1 MKRMSNKKSVILYK
15 NGNLLLIKPT
25 DDTIFKILKEILTF
39 TTTTPLFGKAKFKA
53 KRQGRPTIQ
62 TTTETLFDLVQD
74 DDIMTMFGFW
84 KLIRDALR
92 NAGYSVSFLDVTKNK
107 KLEVYKHSPENL
119 ATYVLRENQ
128 PEFLQKII
136 SNRCGRLDC
145 PPGFGKSFLIGMIA
159 LLFPRARID
168 VVSKSLPILRDTIY
182 PALKTTIGEVGI
194 KCSGM
199 DVKNKR
205 VMCYSSGCLRH
216 AKADDCDILLV
227 DESHQMG
234 ADKASAEL
242 SRWQNSRNFGLSAS
256 HDRRIDGKSL
266 RCQGLF
272 GPVIFSVD
280 YQTAANAELVV
291 PLEVHW
297 TDVKM
302 LSDPCGA
309 HESVE
314 RKRNGY
320 WTNTYRNQLIA
331 EDANQYEEDRQVLI
345 TVETLEHALN
355 LKKLLPDFT
364 LMYAENGMDKQ
375 RRRRAIRQGFISEGE
390 PEMTIHRRRQLT
402 EQFEEGILK
411 KVIATTVWNVG
422 VSFNA
427 LEVLIRGD
435 GGGSP
440 INDIQIPG
448 RVSRISEGKT
458 VGVIHDYMD
467 HFNSTTLS
475 RSKRRSKVYKEN
487 KWTQIFPEDDTLNSS
502 F

>member
-1 MKRMSNKKSVILYK
+1 
-15 NGNLLLIKPT
+15 
-25 DDTIFKILKEILTF
+25 
-39 TTTTPLFGKAKFKA
+39 
-53 KRQGRPTIQ
+53 
-62 TTTETLFDLVQD
+62 
-74 DDIMTMFGFW
+74 
-84 KLIRDALR
+84 
-92 NAGYSVSFLDVTKNK
+92 
-107 KLEVYKHSPENL
+107 
-119 ATYVLRENQ
+119 
-128 PEFLQKII
+128 
-136 SNRCGRLDC
+136 
-145 PPGFGKSFLIGMIA
+145 
-159 LLFPRARID
+159 
-168 VVSKSLPILRDTIY
+168 
-182 PALKTTIGEVGI
+182 
-194 KCSGM
+194 
-199 DVKNKR
+199 
-205 VMCYSSGCLRH
+205 
-216 AKADDCDILLV
+216 
-227 DESHQMG
+227 
-234 ADKASAEL
+234 
-242 SRWQNSRNFGLSAS
+242 
-256 HDRRIDGKSL
+256 
-266 RCQGLF
+266 
-272 GPVIFSVD
+272 
-280 YQTAANAELVV
+280 
-291 PLEVHW
+291 
-297 TDVKM
+297 
-302 LSDPCGA
+302 
-309 HESVE
+309 
-314 RKRNGY
+314 
-320 WTNTYRNQLIA
+320 
-331 EDANQYEEDRQVLI
+331 
-345 TVETLEHALN
+345 LEHALN